1 MKFLEQTFR
10 WYGPNDA
17 VTLKA
22 IRQTGATGIVNALH
36 QIKAG
41 EIWPVE
47 AIIERKKMIEDAGL
61 RWSVVE
67 SVNVNEAIKTAS
79 SERDAYIEKY
89 IQTLKNLVE
98 AGGPKVVC
106 YNFMPVL
113 DWTRTHLEFEMP
125 DKSTALR
132 CDMTALAAFELYIL
146 KRKGAENEYT
156 DTEKREAEEYL
167 NALSTD
173 KKTELINTVMAGLPG
188 TTDVLTLDEF
198 RAHLDKYEHIDK
210 EKLKENLAYF
220 LRAVVPDA
228 EKLGVKLCIHPDD
241 PPKAILGLPRIV
253 STEKDLADIVNF
265 IDSDSNGITY
275 CTGSLGANPDND
287 LPGIVERLG
296 HKFHFLHLRNVRR
309 EPSGSFFE
317 DDHLTGSTDMHAVMD
332 RLIREQQK
340 REKAG
345 RNDVAIPM
353 RPDHG
358 HKTLYDEGK
367 TSFPGY
373 PLVGRMRG
381 LAELRGLELGIR
393 KSGYKL

>member
-1 MKFLEQTFR
+1 MEFLEQTFR

-17 VTLKA
+17 VTLAA
-22 IRQTGATGIVNALH
+22 IKQTGATGIVNALH

-41 EIWPVE
+41 EVWPVE
-47 AIIERKKMIEDAGL
+47 AILARKKLIGDAGL
-61 RWSVVE
+61 NWSVVE
-67 SVNVNEAIKTAS
+67 SVNVHEVIRTAS
-79 SERDAYIEKY
+79 HERDAYIEKY
-89 IQTLKNLVE
+89 IQTLKNLVK
-98 AGGPKVVC
+98 AGGPKIVC

-113 DWTRTHLEFEMP
+113 DWTRTHLEYEMP

-132 CDMTALAAFELYIL
+132 FDVTALAAFELFIL
-146 KRKGAENEYT
+146 QRKGAENEYT
-156 DTEKREAEEYL
+156 ETEKLAAKEYFD
-167 NALSTD
+167 ALFSD
-173 KKTELINTVMAGLPG
+173 KKTELINTLMAGLPG
-188 TTDVLTLDEF
+188 TTDVLDIDEF
-198 RAHLDKYEHIDK
+198 KSHLEKYSAIDAAQ
-210 EKLKENLAYF
+210 LKENLAYF

-241 PPKAILGLPRIV
+241 PPRPIFGLPRIV
-253 STEKDLADIVNF
+253 STEKDLNDIVNY

-317 DDHLTGSTDMHAVMD
+317 DDHLTGSSDMHAIMD
-332 RLIREQQK
+332 RLVQEQRK

-345 RNDVAIPM
+345 RDDVAIPM

-358 HKTLYDEGK
+358 HKTLYDEDK

-373 PLVGRMRG
+373 PLIGRMRG

-393 KSGYKL
+393 KSGYRL